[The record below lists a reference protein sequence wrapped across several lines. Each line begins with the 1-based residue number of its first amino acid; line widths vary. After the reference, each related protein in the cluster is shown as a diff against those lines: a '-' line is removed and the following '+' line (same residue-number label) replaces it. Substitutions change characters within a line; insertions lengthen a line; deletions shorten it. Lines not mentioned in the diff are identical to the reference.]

1 MTIRDFF
8 FNKESIDGESITI
21 VGVSGKIRVYASR
34 KYVYVGHVLGDSIV
48 LDKYKGGNAYIM
60 TDMPSYNNFF
70 WVQLYS
76 LLIDVDALR
85 VYNLET
91 GKYCELEWINSYL
104 LDYERGI

>member
-1 MTIRDFF
+1 MTIRDF
-8 FNKESIDGESITI
+8 FNKESIDGESINI

-48 LDKYKGGNAYIM
+48 LDKYKGGNTYIM
-60 TDMPSYNNFF
+60 TDMPSYNNF

-76 LLIDVDALR
+76 LFMDVDALR

-91 GKYCELEWINSYL
+91 EKYCELEWINSYL

>member
-8 FNKESIDGESITI
+8 NKESINGNSINI
-21 VGVSGKIRVYASR
+21 VGVSGTIRVYASR
-34 KYVYVGHVLGDSIV
+34 EYVYVGHVLGDSIV
-48 LDKYKGGNAYIM
+48 LDKYKGGNEYIM
-60 TDMPSYNNFF
+60 TEMPSYNNF

-91 GKYCELEWINSYL
+91 MKYCELEWINSYL
-104 LDYERGI
+104 LDYERRI